1 MLQEEQSKEFTEKAK
16 ELSDLLEG
24 ILFWV
29 SKDRKKK
36 DWLNHSSAADGMNL
50 ET

>member
-24 ILFWV
+24 ILLWV

-36 DWLNHSSAADGMNL
+36 GLVKSQQRC
-50 ET
+50 